1 MRERTDMN
9 TIQPSSEKNLRSN
22 ANEVESCK
30 AHELAKYFIALF
42 SSL

>member
-1 MRERTDMN
+1 MRE
-9 TIQPSSEKNLRSN
+9 SEYNSFLKRRKFGNN
-22 ANEVESCK
+22 ANEVESCE

>member
-1 MRERTDMN
+1 MRESEYN
-9 TIQPSSEKNLRSN
+9 SSFKRRKLRNN